1 MGLPWKITETELKE
15 YFEQF
20 GEVAMT
26 QIKREAASGKSK
38 GYGFIKFK
46 EFEVRGLL
54 LSIALTSVGRFHYVY
69 ISLYRRPRIK
79 YVFKEVGILAAN
91 LY

>member
-1 MGLPWKITETELKE
+1 MGLPWKISESELKE

-26 QIKREAASGKSK
+26 QIKRDAASGKSK

-46 EFEVRGLL
+46 DYDVRFDGCVGSILL
-54 LSIALTSVGRFHYVY
+54 PDCWIFIIRS
-69 ISLYRRPRIK
+69 
-79 YVFKEVGILAAN
+79 
-91 LY
+91 